1 MRLWVADGPS
11 QTDVPASTRWR
22 DLAIV
27 AVFGLALYAPNVD
40 FWLYGDSAMYA
51 DFSLRR
57 SFVQVTLHLGYYF
70 LVIAAQATVGTL
82 LHWPIEQT
90 MSWLNVVSGA
100 ALLCVSYLLAL
111 ELQKSR
117 QTALFTVLILG
128 VSGRMLTNSTTSEI
142 YVTQTLFVMISFLLF
157 ARDQFLWAGAA
168 ATASLLISPLSAF
181 AFLFFP
187 VFDYQRAGRIR
198 WNVLLKLGAA
208 SLLLYAPYLV
218 WRGHELL
225 WGVRGLLVIQDITPT
240 DPATAARNFPKY
252 QFKQFT
258 TMLVLFLPM
267 LLAWRKHKAML
278 VLAAAVAIPHV
289 YVIIKL
295 TGEDN
300 VFIFN
305 TDFFFALLLAL
316 GWTELLRRGFTAWI
330 GPAAVAAHVAL
341 LLVAGSLFTFNSHRD
356 YPDEM
361 RGVFN
366 TYVRDKDAKVITDWG
381 TAMAFSFYARDSAAT
396 SLAEEP
402 VMQRV
407 YDLDNQADSNVVV
420 LEGKELYLLDR
431 WNPTPLNKFFR
442 SEQVLAELMQ
452 ANSLRFIAERRLG
465 VSCVLLQQ
473 RTNRLYRC
481 TLNAAAAS

>member
-1 MRLWVADGPS
+1 MLEWVEDGPA
-11 QTDVPASTRWR
+11 QADVPASTRRR
-22 DLAIV
+22 DLAII
-27 AVFGLALYAPNVD
+27 AVFGLLLYALNVD

-57 SFVQVTLHLGYYF
+57 SFEQVTLHLGYYF
-70 LVIAAQATVGTL
+70 LVIAAQATAGAL
-82 LHWPIEQT
+82 FHWPIEQT
-90 MSWLNVVSGA
+90 MGWLNVASGA
-100 ALLCVSYLLAL
+100 GLLCVSYLLAL

-117 QTALFTVLILG
+117 RIALFAVLILG
-128 VSGRMLTNSTTSEI
+128 VSGRMLTNATTSEI
-142 YVTQTLFVMISFLLF
+142 YVTQTLFVLISFLLF
-157 ARDQFLWAGAA
+157 AREQFLWAGAA
-168 ATASLLISPLSAF
+168 ATASLLVSPLSAF
-181 AFLFFP
+181 AFLFYP

-258 TMLVLFLPM
+258 AMLLLFLP
-267 LLAWRKHKAML
+267 LLFAWRKHKAML

-316 GWTELLRRGFTAWI
+316 GWNELLRRRATAWI

-341 LLVAGSLFTFNSHRD
+341 LLAAGSLFTFNSHRD
-356 YPDEM
+356 YPEEM

-366 TYVRDKDAKVITDWG
+366 TRVRNKNAKVITDWG
-381 TAMAFSFYARDSAAT
+381 TAMAFAFYARDSAAT
-396 SLAEEP
+396 SLAEES
-402 VMQRV
+402 VMQHV
-407 YDLDNQADSNVVV
+407 YDLDNEPDSNAV
-420 LEGKELYLLDR
+420 LLKDKELYLLDR
-431 WNPTPLNKFFR
+431 WNPTPLNKLFR
-442 SEQVLAELMQ
+442 SEAALQELMQ
-452 ANSLRFIAERRLG
+452 ANSLRFIAERRLSL
-465 VSCVLLQQ
+465 SCALLQE

-481 TLNAAAAS
+481 VPKATSGS